1 MEGRTGL
8 DPRRYGVIVSAPG
21 GRRGLLLP
29 DLDGVDTAEEQ
40 LRIAARKGGIALTEE
55 GVSIERF
62 VVERHR

>member
-1 MEGRTGL
+1 MGQGSPDSCEKR
-8 DPRRYGVIVSAPG
+8 
-21 GRRGLLLP
+21 RRGLLLP